1 MKFGTRIKG
10 FKVKQ
15 DGRGKVTLEPIAFY
29 NRKDAS
35 ARLRAKKSKT
45 QKPIKQG
52 VLGLFYK
59 REG

>member
-1 MKFGTRIKG
+1 MRSTRIKG

-35 ARLRAKKSKT
+35 AKLRARKSNKAV
-45 QKPIKQG
+45 PVRQG
-52 VLGLFYK
+52 VLGLFFK

>member
-1 MKFGTRIKG
+1 MNRNTRIKG

-29 NRKDAS
+29 HRRDAS
-35 ARLRAKKSKT
+35 AKIRARKSNKAV
-45 QKPIKQG
+45 PVRQG

>member
-1 MKFGTRIKG
+1 MRGTRIKG

-15 DGRGKVTLEPIAFY
+15 DGRGKVTLERIAFY
-29 NRKDAS
+29 GRDHS
-35 ARLRAKKSKT
+35 AKLRAKNSKKA
-45 QKPIKQG
+45 KPISQG

>member
-1 MKFGTRIKG
+1 MRSTRIKG

-15 DGRGKVTLEPIAFY
+15 DGRGKVTLERIAFY
-29 NRKDAS
+29 GRDSSAKIRARKS
-35 ARLRAKKSKT
+35 KKS
-45 QKPIKQG
+45 KPIKQG